1 MTLTCHAF
9 VPPKRKKEIRNVYLH
24 ILVVEEGLLVALV
37 HDMHNIK
44 MGDSSQREQCG
55 NLMESPA
62 TFVVPSQSLK
72 EGESMQTR

>member
-1 MTLTCHAF
+1 MTLTCHTFFPNRGKNPQCLAF
-9 VPPKRKKEIRNVYLH
+9 

-37 HDMHNIK
+37 HDMHTIK

-62 TFVVPSQSLK
+62 TLVVPSQSLK

>member
-9 VPPKRKKEIRNVYLH
+9 VPQKKEIRNVYLH

-44 MGDSSQREQCG
+44 MGDSSSQREQCG